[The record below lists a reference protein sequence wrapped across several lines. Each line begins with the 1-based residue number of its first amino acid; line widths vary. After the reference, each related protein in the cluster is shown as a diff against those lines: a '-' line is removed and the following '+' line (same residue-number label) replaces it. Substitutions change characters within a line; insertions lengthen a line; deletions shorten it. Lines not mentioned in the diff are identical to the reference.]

1 MGHLIDYVEW
11 KGDEPYSSKPFNLVD
26 SVVLAFLSYARFG
39 DSIRLEDSPTL
50 KETYDLLMKKGKD
63 PVIATMD
70 GTQRKKDYLALLQA
84 VCSSSRYGSMHLVDY
99 EDITDPKANI
109 QFAGLGFE
117 LETGELVASY
127 RGTDETIV

>member
-11 KGDEPYSSKPFNLVD
+11 KGDESYSSKPFNLVD
-26 SVVLAFLSYARFG
+26 SVVLAFLSYVRFG
-39 DSIRLEDSPTL
+39 DSIRLDDSPTL

-84 VCSSSRYGSMHLVDY
+84 VCSSSRYGSMVLVDY
-99 EDITDPKANI
+99 EDITDTKANI

-117 LETGELVASY
+117 LETGELVAS
-127 RGTDETIV
+127 